1 MAGVYDR
8 KMFRNAAPMA
18 AGGLM
23 IQALEQAGVV
33 RPVTEQL
40 GITNLAGAVP
50 GSNMAALFMQ
60 MYGRAPSP
68 EELQAFMASNPAGM
82 SEGGSLNK
90 GLKALREERPDVVA
104 KILGKTEEQVQN
116 MAEGGMMMPME
127 QDMPVMSPEQEM
139 QMMQASQGLPPEILQ
154 AAGNELETAA
164 GELVE
169 DEVARDVNE
178 NVASAMFNMDMAG
191 DFKDLMNVVW
201 EDNADIDF
209 YRDKLARVVGPDD
222 AANTPVSVLTL
233 VQPTLQLAEIDK
245 GIGALMQEELA
256 EVGDMSGGIAE
267 LGSAGVVADGMAR
280 ETGALVDAVGNMN
293 QGAGQGGM
301 DQMMTEA
308 VMQGAGPMGQEMA

>member
-8 KMFRNAAPMA
+8 KMFRDAAPMA

-23 IQALEQAGVV
+23 IQALEQAGAIQ
-33 RPVTEQL
+33 PVMEQL
-40 GITNLAGAVP
+40 GVTNLAGAVP

-68 EELQAFMASNPAGM
+68 EELRAFMASNPVGM

-104 KILGKTEEQVQN
+104 KMLGKTEDQVQN

-127 QDMPVMSPEQEM
+127 QDMPVMTPDQEM
-139 QMMQASQGLPPEILQ
+139 QMAQAAQSLPPEVLQ
-154 AAGNELETAA
+154 MAGNELQAVS
-164 GELVE
+164 GELA
-169 DEVARDVNE
+169 DEEIAREVNDV
-178 NVASAMFNMDMAG
+178 VASSLYNVDMAG

-201 EDNADIDF
+201 EQDADVDF
-209 YRDKLARVVGPDD
+209 YRDKLAQVVGPED

-233 VQPTLQLAEIDK
+233 VQPTLQLAEVDK
-245 GIGALMQEELA
+245 GIGMLMQEELA
-256 EVGDMSGGIAE
+256 EVGEVGGVITE
-267 LGSAGVVADGMAR
+267 LGSAGAVADGIAR
-280 ETGALVDAVGNMN
+280 ETGALVDAVGNMG

-308 VMQGAGPMGQEMA
+308 VMQGAGPMGQGMA

>member
-293 QGAGQGGM
+293 RGAGQGGM

>member
-90 GLKALREERPDVVA
+90 GLKAL
-104 KILGKTEEQVQN
+104 
-116 MAEGGMMMPME
+116 
-127 QDMPVMSPEQEM
+127 
-139 QMMQASQGLPPEILQ
+139 
-154 AAGNELETAA
+154 
-164 GELVE
+164 
-169 DEVARDVNE
+169 
-178 NVASAMFNMDMAG
+178 
-191 DFKDLMNVVW
+191 
-201 EDNADIDF
+201 
-209 YRDKLARVVGPDD
+209 
-222 AANTPVSVLTL
+222 
-233 VQPTLQLAEIDK
+233 
-245 GIGALMQEELA
+245 
-256 EVGDMSGGIAE
+256 
-267 LGSAGVVADGMAR
+267 
-280 ETGALVDAVGNMN
+280 
-293 QGAGQGGM
+293 
-301 DQMMTEA
+301 
-308 VMQGAGPMGQEMA
+308 